1 MSDFDTGNHCRGSTR
16 EPNRFGSNTKYAWK
30 IETIPKLT
38 DRSQRKHN
46 MLLSKPRLDYQ
57 EKLIKMNAGQS

>member
-1 MSDFDTGNHCRGSTR
+1 MSDFDTANHCRGSTR
-16 EPNRFGSNTKYAWK
+16 EPNRFTKYAWK

-46 MLLSKPRLDYQ
+46 MMLSKPGLDYQ
-57 EKLIKMNAGQS
+57 EKLIKMNAGRINPK